1 MSGGLIG
8 SYRSERQEILKAYRN
23 HSEDVADKDDLTPIV
38 EELLSIEAIQQAVET
53 DVRPA
58 AKQRR
63 KGEISQMQMAQPEEA
78 DWLNFFIRPEP
89 AGPSTGSAGQDVPQD
104 VEEEKKMIQPAIPYA
119 KDTSGP
125 RPNDAHMLPLN
136 TQMYSRIRQPVAS
149 TPPASDTESVEGSDG
164 TPRVHRPK
172 AVPNSG
178 RYAMLA
184 SARREP
190 YGGFSSGDEST
201 GSIGRRSRKQQ
212 SSRVLPLRDFE
223 HGVVPGVSVPSGRHS
238 LDGNT
243 WNKIQSLAT
252 YLAELVDQPSA
263 DASFFLTYIH
273 SPRHSGGYNAV
284 KEALKHV
291 AGSIKELKAE
301 LKMVQDIRD
310 GIEESATV
318 HTPVDDIE
326 LCVGAARDVSRALD
340 LLALLEEVKTWGSG
354 SLDGLGWNQSTHEP
368 EPVRSTE
375 VSLPGGSRDV
385 ESKVLAAGQRSFP
398 PEPRVPRRKKKD
410 EHPQNWRV
418 VKRDK
423 ERKPQSTNRL
433 AEFIP
438 SYSRTT
444 FGSEP
449 DLFDLDECRRRA
461 LEERSKREAA
471 VRHAGRHFRS
481 GMNSGIHGKQVA
493 SFYASE
499 ARRYEASARSW
510 ELRAA
515 EEIVKQQRYVPLG
528 SQRKL
533 YVYQHRD
540 LCA

>member
-1 MSGGLIG
+1 M
-8 SYRSERQEILKAYRN
+8 
-23 HSEDVADKDDLTPIV
+23 
-38 EELLSIEAIQQAVET
+38 SIEAIQQVVQT
-53 DVRPA
+53 DVRPVE
-58 AKQRR
+58 KQQR
-63 KGEISQMQMAQPEEA
+63 KSEISQKAQTEEA

-89 AGPSTGSAGQDVPQD
+89 AGRSTGPIEQDGHQAV
-104 VEEEKKMIQPAIPYA
+104 VEEEKEVVQPTIPSL
-119 KDTSGP
+119 KGTSGP

-149 TPPASDTESVEGSDG
+149 TPPASDTESVGESEG
-164 TPRVHRPK
+164 TPRAQKPK
-172 AVPNSG
+172 AVVNSG

-201 GSIGRRSRKQQ
+201 GSNGRRSRKQQ

-223 HGVVPGVSVPSGRHS
+223 QGASGFSAPPRRHFP
-238 LDGNT
+238 DGNT

-252 YLAELVDQPSA
+252 YLAELVEQPSA
-263 DASFFLTYIH
+263 DASFFLTYVH
-273 SPRHSGGYNAV
+273 SPSYPGGYTAI
-284 KEALKHV
+284 KEALKYV
-291 AGSIKELKAE
+291 AGSTKDLKAE
-301 LKMVQDIRD
+301 LKMVRDIRD

-326 LCVGAARDVSRALD
+326 ICVGAARDVSRALD

-354 SLDGLGWNQSTHEP
+354 SLDGLGWVQSSQETNS
-368 EPVRSTE
+368 VRSTE
-375 VSLPGGSRDV
+375 VGSLEKSRDA

-398 PEPRVPRRKKKD
+398 PELRAPRRKKKD

-418 VKRDK
+418 VKKEK
-423 ERKPQSTNRL
+423 ERKPKSANRL

-444 FGSEP
+444 FGAEP

-515 EEIVKQQRYVPLG
+515 EEIVKQQRCVPLD
-528 SQRKL
+528 SPRKL
-533 YVYQHRD
+533 
-540 LCA
+540 